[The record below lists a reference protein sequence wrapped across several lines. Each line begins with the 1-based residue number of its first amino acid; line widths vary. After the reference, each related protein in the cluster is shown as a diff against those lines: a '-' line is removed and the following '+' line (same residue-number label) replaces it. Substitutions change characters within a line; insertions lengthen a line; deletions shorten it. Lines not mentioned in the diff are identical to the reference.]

1 VDATQIK
8 RLLEDKGLS
17 QVDVAAR
24 IGVTPQAVQEIIAGR
39 TTSRT
44 ARFAFAAAI
53 GGTPTAFGRASPLR
67 PSRRSREEGDA
78 EVRLLRQG
86 RGVHNP

>member
-1 VDATQIK
+1 MTATEIK

-17 QVDVAAR
+17 QVGVAAT
-24 IGVTPQAVQEIIAGR
+24 IGVTPQAVHEIIVGR

-53 GGTPTAFGRASPLR
+53 GEDPDTIWPRDPADDAVKQSRRAS
-67 PSRRSREEGDA
+67 
-78 EVRLLRQG
+78 
-86 RGVHNP
+86 